1 MPKPEIQEQQN
12 TIRREIPRLSQRI
25 KPASMKL
32 KCPERET
39 IR

>member
-1 MPKPEIQEQQN
+1 MPKPEIQEKQN
-12 TIRREIPRLSQRI
+12 TIRREIPRLRQRI